1 MRTRRNTG
9 QRDSGLP
16 RIDRVKHVRL
26 DAGRVLIVSAGF
38 EDRTLAWRDVISV
51 TQPGRCIVLTY
62 LPFDRRN
69 RETDVAAAV
78 TSAGLELRIVEF
90 DRYQP
95 ESFELSLR
103 SAIADARSVVVD
115 ASTMSKLAL
124 LLCLAVC
131 DDLDL
136 DLDVL
141 YTEAQEY
148 GPSKAELDAAVAAG
162 DVHRPSVQVY
172 TGVHGVMRV
181 ARLSSVAMQGQPT
194 AAVAFMS
201 FNEYLTQAL
210 VDAVYPS
217 RLFLIN
223 GRPPRL
229 TWREQATFMIHD
241 QLVREWPLEDNPVR
255 TDADGTVTYGR
266 STSTLWYAET
276 VSLLFDLYWQIATDY
291 RVLLAPTGS
300 KMQTLGCYIA
310 RAAHPDIHIEYPTP
324 KSFFDFY
331 STGIAESWRVRFG
344 KFGSFVNRVRETE
357 RRRLI
362 KSILA

>member
-1 MRTRRNTG
+1 MKTRRNTAPSHA
-9 QRDSGLP
+9 RLP
-16 RIDRVKHVRL
+16 SVDRVKHIRL
-26 DAGRVLIVSAGF
+26 EAGDVLIVSAGF
-38 EDRTLAWRDVISV
+38 EDRTLAWRDLIAVSR
-51 TQPGRCIVLTY
+51 PGRCVVLTY
-62 LPFDRRN
+62 LPYDSRN
-69 RETDVAAAV
+69 REAEVAAAV
-78 TSAGLELRIVEF
+78 KAAGFDLRIVEF
-90 DRYQP
+90 DRYRP
-95 ESFELSLR
+95 ESFDMSLR
-103 SAIADARSVVVD
+103 AAIAGARSAVVD

-131 DDLDL
+131 DDLDV

-181 ARLSSVAMQGQPT
+181 PRLSSVAMQGQPT

-229 TWREQATFMIHD
+229 TWREQATFTIHE
-241 QLVREWPLEDNPVR
+241 QLVREWPLEDNPLH
-255 TDADGTVTYGR
+255 TDDGTVTYQR
-266 STSTLWYAET
+266 ATSTLWYAET

-344 KFGSFVNRVRETE
+344 RFGSFVKRVREAE
-357 RRRLI
+357 LHRLI
-362 KSILA
+362 RSILG